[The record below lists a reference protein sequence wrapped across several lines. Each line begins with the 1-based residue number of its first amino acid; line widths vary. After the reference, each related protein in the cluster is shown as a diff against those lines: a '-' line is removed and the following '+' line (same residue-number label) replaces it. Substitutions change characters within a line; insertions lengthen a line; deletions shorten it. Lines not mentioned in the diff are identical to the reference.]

1 VRRICA
7 AAAVAC
13 VAALAAIGCG
23 SGGGPS
29 DEEKIKTALTTYYQA
44 FASGDQP
51 TACDQLAKET
61 VEALEK
67 QAKGKICPRVLDAAL
82 QRPGYAS
89 VAQRLTRATITK
101 VTIAGDKATV
111 SLEVPG
117 LPARAKRVPVLL
129 KKEGD
134 GWKITN
140 APR

>member
-1 VRRICA
+1 MRRA
-7 AAAVAC
+7 FALVALSVTSVFAVP
-13 VAALAAIGCG
+13 GCG
-23 SGGGPS
+23 DSGPS
-29 DEEKIKTALTTYYQA
+29 DDEKIRTALTTYYQA
-44 FASGDQP
+44 FASGDGA

-61 VEALEK
+61 VESLEK
-67 QAKGKICPRVLDAAL
+67 QAKGRTCPQVLDAAL

-101 VTIAGDKATV
+101 VTIAGDKATA
-111 SLEVPG
+111 SLDVPG

-134 GWKITN
+134 AWKITS